1 MKIVEFLSGK
11 KNRLKAGYNSNLFVC
26 NLATGDCYSA

>member
-1 MKIVEFLSGK
+1 MKIGEFLSGK
-11 KNRLKAGYNSNLFVC
+11 KKLKAGYNSNLFVC